1 MKWVTFLAY
10 IAQPRISK
18 NQKLESNQKKT
29 FPDKSGNPESL
40 KISLQFESSA
50 TDIHTVGKHSLRMFY
65 WLFYLRA
72 CVSSHL

>member
-40 KISLQFESSA
+40 KISL
-50 TDIHTVGKHSLRMFY
+50 
-65 WLFYLRA
+65 
-72 CVSSHL
+72 

>member
-18 NQKLESNQKKT
+18 NQKLEINQKKT

-40 KISLQFESSA
+40 KISL
-50 TDIHTVGKHSLRMFY
+50 
-65 WLFYLRA
+65 
-72 CVSSHL
+72 